1 MFIRSLR
8 WRAASALITA
18 GAAAM
23 VVLALAVPAGASTGP
38 RYASAEQVGYAATGA
53 QFDVVR
59 ATVYLRNPA
68 QYAGAV
74 GQYSHSVQLWSSGLV
89 VTVGVSTSTSGTSYT
104 PYAKIYD
111 ASSHQLLAL
120 NPAAEWCDPE
130 NNCSQT
136 IGSFPAGDTVAF
148 LLKYYLPDHH
158 LILDAQ
164 DITPGA
170 DNRLRFGA
178 GISFSTRKSFTQA
191 RVGTEFG
198 SDPWTAPSS
207 FTHPAA
213 WTRIATYSGVV
224 LATYSGN
231 YSTLA
236 SWFVHHKIFMAGVT
250 GSLIDVEAAPTDLT
264 GGGASFQDWLAPAG
278 TSGPAQPPAGLS
290 QRPPR

>member
-1 MFIRSLR
+1 MDTMISMNIIR
-8 WRAASALITA
+8 RAGVLSAGLSAAVAAVLLA
-18 GAAAM
+18 GPG
-23 VVLALAVPAGASTGP
+23 VAGASTGT

-68 QYAGAV
+68 QYAGVV
-74 GQYSHSVQLWSSGLV
+74 GQYSHSVQLWSSDLV
-89 VTVGVSTSTSGTSYT
+89 MVLGVSASTSGSGYT
-104 PYAKIYD
+104 PYAKIFD
-111 ASSHQLLAL
+111 ARSHQLLAS

-136 IGSFPAGDTVAF
+136 IGSFPAGDTVTF
-148 LLKYYLPDHH
+148 LLQYDLPGNH
-158 LILDAQ
+158 LILVAR

-170 DNRLRFGA
+170 DNGMRFWA
-178 GISFSTRKSFTQA
+178 GTGFSTRESFTQA

-198 SDPWTAPSS
+198 SGPWTAPSS

-224 LATYSGN
+224 LATYSGH

-236 SWFVHHKIFMAGVT
+236 SWFVHHKIFMAAIT
-250 GSLIDVEAAPTDLT
+250 GSLIDVEAAPADLYN
-264 GGGASFQDWLAPAG
+264 GGGSFQDWLAPAG
-278 TSGPAQPPAGLS
+278 VNGPAQPPQG
-290 QRPPR
+290 